1 MIVSHKYK
9 YVFIQL
15 PRSGS
20 TAIGKELRLNYDGI
34 KTLRKHSTYHDFLK
48 VATQEERDYLVFS
61 CIRNPLDSAVS
72 AYFKYVT
79 DHRHRFSDPK
89 RIKWNT
95 GLVSKLDNL
104 VYRFLQRTNAD
115 FEKYFMT
122 FYRVPYNN
130 WASLSHRQF
139 DAVIHFEH
147 LAEDFEKVIQMLG
160 IDLVRP
166 LPVVN
171 KTNRRDRGYLDYYT
185 PRTIKHAKYVFGP
198 FMKEWGYSFPAEW
211 GDASI
216 SRWERFQFNLINY
229 FRTFY
234 WKHLRYRI

>member
-1 MIVSHKYK
+1 MIISHTYK

-34 KTLRKHSTYHDFLK
+34 KVLRKHSTYHDFLRS
-48 VATQEERDYLVFS
+48 ATAEEKDYFVFS

-79 DHRHRFSDPK
+79 DHKNRFTDPK
-89 RIKWNT
+89 RVKWNT
-95 GLVSKLDNL
+95 GLVAKMDNL
-104 VYRFLQRTNAD
+104 IYRFLKRTNAD
-115 FEKYFMT
+115 FERYFLM

-130 WASLSHRQF
+130 WASMSHKDF
-139 DAVIHFEH
+139 DAVMHFEH
-147 LAEDFEKVIQMLG
+147 LAEDFEKVIQTLG

-171 KTNRRDRGYLDYYT
+171 KTNRRDRSYMDHYT
-185 PRTIKHAKYVFGP
+185 PRTIKRAKYVFGP

-211 GDASI
+211 GDVSI
-216 SRWERFQFNLINY
+216 SRWERFQFNFINY
-229 FRTFY
+229 FRTLY